1 MDQKP
6 AIFLRGIA
14 NLAGVSPAAASL
26 TPNNQL
32 RFKNKKQEKIQGAAR
47 DLEAG
52 HSLVYRREA
61 WAEAFFGCR
70 RAANK
75 QYKEK

>member
-6 AIFLRGIA
+6 AIFRDIGS
-14 NLAGVSPAAASL
+14 LAGVSAAAASL

-32 RFKNKKQEKIQGAAR
+32 RFKNKKQEKSQGIAR
-47 DLEAG
+47 DLETG
-52 HSLVYRREA
+52 HSLVSRRQA

-70 RAANK
+70 RAASK
-75 QYKEK
+75 QYKEN